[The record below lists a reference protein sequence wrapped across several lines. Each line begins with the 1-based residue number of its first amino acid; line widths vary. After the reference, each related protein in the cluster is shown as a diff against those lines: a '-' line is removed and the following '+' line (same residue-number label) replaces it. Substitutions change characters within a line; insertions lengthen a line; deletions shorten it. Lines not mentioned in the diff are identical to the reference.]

1 MRTIKTRNNV
11 KNIKI
16 LDKSVNLSKR
26 MKDNFI
32 RTKEKAEET
41 QNPRHASPTEY
52 ASESIQDKAQ
62 GAARET
68 VYHLSNP
75 RQKARDNLNRAKE
88 HFREVKSQMPR
99 ERQRAA
105 EQAQKTAHKTKTNA
119 ENLRKTADQAG
130 ETARDAKTAVK
141 DAKNTLREVRQAGRQ
156 TLREVKQGARQES
169 VIRQKTPSD
178 LQRQRGIKRFMRQKT
193 ANTAQGASMP
203 TPATGTTKGGMSS
216 PNYLNK
222 GAAAPKNAG
231 DAAKTLQS
239 SAKSTGKAVKSTSKG
254 VKETAKGTIKTA
266 KKSIKT
272 AEQSAKAAVKT
283 AKQTAKTAQRSAKAA
298 AKAAKAA
305 ERAAHAAAKTAV
317 KTAKAAAR
325 AVAAMVKIAIAA
337 VKGLVAA
344 IAAGGWVVILVILT
358 ICMVAL
364 LVCSVFGI
372 FFSSERGVSENG
384 MTMNAVVSQIN
395 TEFAGELARIQRE
408 NPHDSCEI
416 TANRALWKEI
426 LAVYAVKT
434 NTDPDNPLD
443 VITLDDEKI
452 DLLRTVFWDMNI
464 IDYWIEEI
472 EHPGDDEDEDTWY
485 EYILHITV
493 TGKTAA
499 EMAEQYS
506 FNAEQREMLDELL
519 KPEYDDLW
527 ASLLAGIPSGG
538 GADIIT
544 LGIYIWPSN
553 DSNYITSF
561 FGTRVHPITGEVHH
575 HTGIDIG
582 AAYGTE
588 VLAAADGT
596 VTLAGWNGEYG
607 YCVIIDHGDGNKTLY
622 AHMSLLDV
630 SAGQTVT
637 QGQTVGFVGSTG
649 TSTGPHL
656 HFETFVNGSRVDP
669 LLYFDNY
676 AAAW

>member
-1 MRTIKTRNNV
+1 
-11 KNIKI
+11 
-16 LDKSVNLSKR
+16 
-26 MKDNFI
+26 
-32 RTKEKAEET
+32 
-41 QNPRHASPTEY
+41 
-52 ASESIQDKAQ
+52 
-62 GAARET
+62 
-68 VYHLSNP
+68 
-75 RQKARDNLNRAKE
+75 
-88 HFREVKSQMPR
+88 
-99 ERQRAA
+99 
-105 EQAQKTAHKTKTNA
+105 
-119 ENLRKTADQAG
+119 
-130 ETARDAKTAVK
+130 
-141 DAKNTLREVRQAGRQ
+141 
-156 TLREVKQGARQES
+156 
-169 VIRQKTPSD
+169 
-178 LQRQRGIKRFMRQKT
+178 
-193 ANTAQGASMP
+193 
-203 TPATGTTKGGMSS
+203 
-216 PNYLNK
+216 
-222 GAAAPKNAG
+222 
-231 DAAKTLQS
+231 
-239 SAKSTGKAVKSTSKG
+239 
-254 VKETAKGTIKTA
+254 
-266 KKSIKT
+266 
-272 AEQSAKAAVKT
+272 
-283 AKQTAKTAQRSAKAA
+283 
-298 AKAAKAA
+298 
-305 ERAAHAAAKTAV
+305 
-317 KTAKAAAR
+317 
-325 AVAAMVKIAIAA
+325 MVKIAIAA

-384 MTMNAVVSQIN
+384 MTMNVVVSQIN

-434 NTDPDNPLD
+434 STDPDNPLD

-472 EHPGDDEDEDTWY
+472 EHSGDDEDEDTWY

-499 EMAEQYS
+499 EMAVQYG
-506 FNAEQREMLDELL
+506 FNAEQREMLEELL

-582 AAYGTE
+582 AAYGTA

>member
-1 MRTIKTRNNV
+1 MKTIKTRNSV
-11 KNIKI
+11 KNIKV
-16 LDKSVNLSKR
+16 LDKGVNLSKR
-26 MKDNFI
+26 MKDAAV
-32 RTKEKAEET
+32 RTKERAEET
-41 QNPRHASPTEY
+41 QNAQHATPAEY
-52 ASESIQDKAQ
+52 ASENIQDTAQ
-62 GAARET
+62 SAARDT
-68 VYHLSNP
+68 AHYFSNP
-75 RQKARDNLNRAKE
+75 RQKARDNLNKAKG
-88 HFREVKSQMPR
+88 HFEEVKHNMPK

-105 EQAQKTAHKTKTNA
+105 EQAQKTAHKTKANA
-119 ENLRKTADQAG
+119 ENLRKTADKAG
-130 ETARDAKTAVK
+130 ETAHDAKTAVK
-141 DAKNTLREVRQAGRQ
+141 DAKRNLKEVRQHGRNTLREVRQKTKAERSGKPIKTKEITVNTPAGEIPRS
-156 TLREVKQGARQES
+156 TSGTV
-169 VIRQKTPSD
+169 
-178 LQRQRGIKRFMRQKT
+178 
-193 ANTAQGASMP
+193 NP
-203 TPATGTTKGGMSS
+203 TPKGGT
-216 PNYLNK
+216 PPPTYLSK
-222 GAAAPKNAG
+222 GVQASKSAG
-231 DAAKTLQS
+231 DMAKALQS
-239 SAKSTGKAVKSTSKG
+239 SAKSTGKAVKSTSEG

-266 KKSIKT
+266 KKSVKT

-283 AKQTAKTAQRSAKAA
+283 AQRTAKTTQRTAQAA
-298 AKAAKAA
+298 AKTAKAA
-305 ERAAHAAAKTAV
+305 EHAARAAAKTAV
-317 KTAKAAAR
+317 QTAKAAAR
-325 AVAAMVKIAIAA
+325 AVTAMVKIAIAA

-395 TEFAGELARIQRE
+395 TEFAEELVRIQRD

-472 EHPGDDEDEDTWY
+472 EHPGDEDEDEDTWY

-493 TGKTAA
+493 TGKTAT
-499 EMAEQYS
+499 EMAVQYS

-519 KPEYDDLW
+519 RPEYDDLW
-527 ASLLAGIPSGG
+527 ASLLAGIPSGD
-538 GADIIT
+538 GADVIT

-582 AAYGTE
+582 AAYGTA

-596 VTLAGWNGEYG
+596 VTLAGWNGNTG
-607 YCVIIDHGDGNKTLY
+607 I
-622 AHMSLLDV
+622 ASL
-630 SAGQTVT
+630 
-637 QGQTVGFVGSTG
+637 ST
-649 TSTGPHL
+649 TATAIRPC
-656 HFETFVNGSRVDP
+656 TP
-669 LLYFDNY
+669 I
-676 AAAW
+676 